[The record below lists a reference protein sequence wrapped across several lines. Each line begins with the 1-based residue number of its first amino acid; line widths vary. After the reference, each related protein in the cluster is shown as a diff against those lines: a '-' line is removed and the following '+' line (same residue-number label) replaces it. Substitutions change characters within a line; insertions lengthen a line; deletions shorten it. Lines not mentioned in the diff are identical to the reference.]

1 MASKTILSI
10 DTNIIV
16 HAIVQE
22 PKEQYLK
29 ICDLLTQPSCTFR
42 VFDSAI
48 IESVYVFE
56 SFYTDSRAKIAEYLT
71 NFFWQFSETLD
82 YNRTIVKMVLPYWVE
97 HPALS
102 FTDCY
107 LAFMA
112 SLSQTEPLMT
122 LDKKL
127 AAQHPGAELL
137 EA

>member
-1 MASKTILSI
+1 MASKTLSI

-16 HAIVQE
+16 HAIIQE
-22 PKEQYLK
+22 PKEQYLRT
-29 ICDLLTQPSCTFR
+29 CNLLTQPDCTFR

-56 SFYTDSRAKIAEYLT
+56 TFYIDSRAKIAEFLT
-71 NFFWQFSETLD
+71 NFFYQFSDTLD

-112 SLSQTEPLMT
+112 DYSGVCPLMT

-127 AAQHPGAELL
+127 ASQHPAAKVL
-137 EA
+137 A